1 MPSTLIFKIID
12 FKGYS
17 RDDIYQMYIKLSF
30 SSFYDW
36 LRSKRIGFDYFLFFD
51 IDVDITEY
59 LSDEYFMFDV
69 RVDDIGL

>member
-17 RDDIYQMYIKLSF
+17 RDDIYQMYYDLSF

-36 LRSKRIGFDYFLFFD
+36 LRSKRISFDYFLFFD